1 MTKFRDLF
9 EHKGNELL
17 IREQASYFI
26 REAQNDTMEIGS
38 LISQIAQSG
47 HSDLAQYCER
57 LLYLNAHVGNTLEQV
72 QKSLK

>member
-1 MTKFRDLF
+1 MSKFRDLF

-17 IREQASYFI
+17 MREQASYFI
-26 REAQNDTMEIGS
+26 REAQNDTVEMGS

-47 HSDLAQYCER
+47 HTDLARHCER